1 MAWTSWRKAR
11 TVIQF
16 ENDSVV
22 VDTDQLISLTPI
34 HSVALSSGRM
44 QQYGSTALL
53 FKDFDVS
60 GVVTAV
66 EASIHVERLSRIQ
79 DKTIQLYTGGQLVGR
94 NLADL
99 TADNQQV
106 YSWVNLNYTADSEFG
121 IVVDYQP
128 NSQIPSR
135 EILIIRSVLLR
146 FDI

>member
-1 MAWTSWRKAR
+1 
-11 TVIQF
+11 
-16 ENDSVV
+16 
-22 VDTDQLISLTPI
+22 
-34 HSVALSSGRM
+34 M

-79 DKTIQLYTGGQLVGR
+79 DKTIQLYTGGQLVGK